1 MARPRAQQCNAA
13 ATGQPTP
20 PHGPAGCGRRFSS
33 RAGSGR
39 RRPCPCSCPCSVRQQ
54 LGVTAANWQRNCCRG
69 AGGGAFRGRIPHF
82 SGNCLQQDARKAEQV
97 GLAVELCWEARAGGA
112 VWLSYAELSCGSLPA
127 YMLLALPTF
136 LPQNSITAP
145 NVCPL
150 LPPPPPLLPP
160 PLLPPPL
167 LLLLLLLLPVLQWP
181 SQARRPNCAAAPR
194 GRWLCG
200 AAASAGAA
208 RGR

>member
-13 ATGQPTP
+13 AAGQPTP
-20 PHGPAGCGRRFSS
+20 PHGPAGCGRLFSS

-39 RRPCPCSCPCSVRQQ
+39 RHPCPRSGRQQ
-54 LGVTAANWQRNCCRG
+54 LGGTAANWQRNCCRG
-69 AGGGAFRGRIPHF
+69 AGGGAFRGRIPHL

-97 GLAVELCWEARAGGA
+97 GLAAELCWEARAGGA

-136 LPQNSITAP
+136 LPQNSNTAP

-150 LPPPPPLLPP
+150 LP
-160 PLLPPPL
+160 PPPL

-194 GRWLCG
+194 GRCLCG